1 MTTRISAGVCFV
13 FWSLFVCI
21 ISAIGLFIVLL
32 FWINEMV
39 FGIPEENVEEGIL
52 NILFHESMTV
62 TELHKRIQ
70 EQYCFSKLSVELFQ
84 PVLYDL
90 LTRGLVERDFS
101 IPAEMRYHL
110 SEKGRQ
116 ATNTV

>member
-1 MTTRISAGVCFV
+1 MSTRLGAGVSFV
-13 FWSLFVCI
+13 FWSLFVCVV
-21 ISAIGLFIVLL
+21 SAIGLVIVFF
-32 FWINEMV
+32 FWINEML
-39 FGIPEENVEEGIL
+39 FGISEENVEEGIL
-52 NILFHESMTV
+52 KILGHESLTV

-70 EQYCFSKLSVELFQ
+70 EQYCFSKLSVDLFQ

-101 IPAEMRYHL
+101 KNPEMCYHL

-116 ATNTV
+116 ATLPV

>member
-1 MTTRISAGVCFV
+1 M
-13 FWSLFVCI
+13 
-21 ISAIGLFIVLL
+21 LL

-62 TELHKRIQ
+62 TELHTRIQ
-70 EQYCFSKLSVELFQ
+70 EQYCFSKLTVKLYESI
-84 PVLYDL
+84 LYDL

-101 IPAEMRYHL
+101 KTEICYHL